1 MTDAMKS
8 ELRALLEAL
17 HRHPEIGFEEHV
29 TTALLRDALTRHGV
43 AILDSGLTTG
53 LIAQVGGKRPGP
65 VIGLRADIDGLPVE
79 EASGLPYA
87 SCHPGRM
94 HACGHDFHAAC
105 MAGAAMLLKAR
116 EDELPGTVRIIFQP
130 AEEVDAGARQ
140 VLATGLTAGC
150 RCFLAGHSYPGF
162 PAGTVGIKE
171 GPVMAAV
178 DRFRVLL
185 RGRGCH
191 AAHPHK
197 GIDPVVAMAALVQ
210 SLQTIVSRTLDP
222 FSTSLCSIT
231 HAEAGNTWN
240 VIPETAV
247 VEGTIR
253 TLDRDDRARAES
265 RFRQIVAGIAAA
277 YGVEAEIDWHHGSP
291 ALRNDARLCA
301 LARETAAACGLTA
314 ERQEDTLG
322 GEDFSCYLEDG
333 TPGLFVRVGTGGAYP
348 SHHPK
353 FTVDP
358 QALPAAA
365 EYFAAL
371 ATACLQAEGGAR

>member
-1 MTDAMKS
+1 MTDDMRA
-8 ELRALLEAL
+8 ELRELFEAL
-17 HRHPEIGFEEHV
+17 HRHPELGFEEHV
-29 TTALLRDALTRHGV
+29 TTALLRDALARHGV
-43 AILDSGLTTG
+43 TILDSGLTTG
-53 LIAQVGGKRPGP
+53 LIAQVEGGLPGP
-65 VIGLRADIDGLPVE
+65 MIGLRADIDGLPVQ

-87 SCHPGRM
+87 SCHEGRM

-116 EDELPGTVRIIFQP
+116 ERELPGTVRIIFQP
-130 AEEVDAGARQ
+130 AEEIDAGARR
-140 VLATGLTAGC
+140 VLATGLTADC
-150 RCFLAGHSYPGF
+150 RCFLAGHSYTGF

-185 RGRGCH
+185 RGKGCH

-197 GIDPVVAMAALVQ
+197 GVDPVVAMAALVQ
-210 SLQTIVSRTLDP
+210 SLQTIVSRTLNP

-253 TLDRDDRARAES
+253 TLDKDDRARAEA

-277 YGVEAEIDWHHGSP
+277 YGVEAEIDWRHGSP
-291 ALRNDARLCA
+291 ALHNDSRLCV
-301 LARETAAACGLTA
+301 LARRVAQNRGLTA

-322 GEDFSCYLEDG
+322 GEDFSCYLENG
-333 TPGLFVRVGTGGAYP
+333 TPGLFVRIGTGGTYP

-353 FTVDP
+353 FTVNPD
-358 QALPAAA
+358 ALASAADF
-365 EYFAAL
+365 FAAL
-371 ATACLQAEGGAR
+371 AQACLEAEGEAR